1 MQRSSCLAGT
11 LLAAAA
17 LACSDGPAG
26 PDASGTVVFQLAT
39 TGTGATTAPSLAV
52 SVTRGPDEIIIT
64 DVQLV
69 ARKIKLGQDDGN
81 CPDDI
86 EDESEDGDACPPLR
100 LGPLLLDP
108 PVDEGADATFTVD
121 LPAGT
126 YDELMLQIHK
136 PTDNN
141 EDAAFLVANPAF
153 NGVSIR
159 VNGTFNGTPFS
170 FTTGLT
176 QVLKIALDEPVE
188 VVADGEVGL
197 TLLLD
202 VGSWFLDQGGT
213 ALLDPA
219 ALSQQD
225 RSRIEQNILQSFHAF
240 EDDDADGED
249 E

>member
-26 PDASGTVVFQLAT
+26 PEGTGTVVFQLAT

-69 ARKIKLGQDDGN
+69 ARKIKLEQDEGN
-81 CPDDI
+81 CPADI
-86 EDESEDGDACPPLR
+86 EDDSEDGDECPPLR

-108 PVDEGADATFTVD
+108 PLDDGADPSFTVD
-121 LPAGT
+121 LPAGV

-136 PTDNN
+136 PTSNGA
-141 EDAAFLVANPAF
+141 DAAFVAANPDF

-159 VNGTFNGTPFS
+159 VNGTFNGTPFT
-170 FTTGLT
+170 FTTDLT
-176 QVLKIALDEPVE
+176 QVVKIALTEPVE
-188 VVADGEVGL
+188 VVADGQVGL

-202 VGSWFLDQGGT
+202 VGSWFLDQGGN
-213 ALLDPA
+213 ALIDPA
-219 ALSQQD
+219 ALTQQD
-225 RSRIEQNILQSFHAF
+225 RSRIEQNIRQSFHAF

>member
-1 MQRSSCLAGT
+1 MQRSACLAGT
-11 LLAAAA
+11 LIAAAT

-26 PDASGTVVFQLAT
+26 PDETGTVVFQLAT

-52 SVTRGPDEIIIT
+52 SVTRGPDVIVIT

-69 ARKIKLGQDDGN
+69 ARKIKLGQDDGS
-81 CPDDI
+81 CPADI
-86 EDESEDGDACPPLR
+86 EDDAEDGDECPPLR

-108 PVDEGADATFTVD
+108 PVDEGADPTFTVD

-136 PTDNN
+136 PTSTT
-141 EDAAFLVANPAF
+141 EDAAFIGANPEF
-153 NGVSIR
+153 NGISIR

-170 FTTGLT
+170 FTTDLT
-176 QVLKIALDEPVE
+176 QVVRIALSEPVE
-188 VVADGEVGL
+188 VVADGAVGL

-225 RSRIEQNILQSFHAF
+225 RSRIEQNIRQSFHAF

>member
-1 MQRSSCLAGT
+1 MQRSSYLAGT
-11 LLAAAA
+11 LLVAAA

-26 PDASGTVVFQLAT
+26 PEGSGTVVFQLAT

-86 EDESEDGDACPPLR
+86 EDDSEDDDACPPLR

-108 PVDEGADATFTVD
+108 PLDEGADPSFTVD
-121 LPAGT
+121 LPAGI

-136 PTDNN
+136 PTNNN
-141 EDAAFLVANPAF
+141 EDAAFIAANPDF

-159 VNGTFNGTPFS
+159 VDGTFNGTPFS
-170 FTTGLT
+170 FTTDLT
-176 QVLKIALDEPVE
+176 QVLKIALTEPVE
-188 VVADGEVGL
+188 VVEDGEVGL

-202 VGSWFLDQGGT
+202 VGSWFLDQGGN

-225 RSRIEQNILQSFHAF
+225 RSRIEQNIRQSFHAF

>member
-1 MQRSSCLAGT
+1 MQRSSLLAGS
-11 LLAAAA
+11 LLAASA

-26 PDASGTVVFQLAT
+26 PDETGTVVFQLAT
-39 TGTGATTAPSLAV
+39 NGTGATTAPSLAV
-52 SVTRGPDEIIIT
+52 SVTRGPDVIVIT

-69 ARKIKLGQDDGN
+69 ARKIKLEQDEGT
-81 CPDDI
+81 CPADI
-86 EDESEDGDACPPLR
+86 EDDSEDGDECPPLR

-108 PVDEGADATFTVD
+108 PVDEGADPIFNVD

-136 PTDNN
+136 PTSNN
-141 EDAAFLVANPAF
+141 EDAAFIAANPAF

-159 VNGTFNGTPFS
+159 VNGTFNGTPFT
-170 FTTGLT
+170 FTTDLT
-176 QVLKIALDEPVE
+176 QVIEIEFDEPLE

-202 VGSWFLDQGGT
+202 VGSWFLDQSGN

-219 ALSQQD
+219 ALSQQT
-225 RSRIEQNILQSFHAF
+225 RSQVEQNIRQSFHAF